1 MEFLHSFLP
10 IVLYIFGI
18 VLLIVLIILGIRLIQ
33 TIDRTNRLLDDVE
46 EKVHSLNG
54 FFHLIDTITDNLS
67 FLSDKIVDT
76 VSNVITRIFKRK
88 KKRKE
93 SFWSLL

>member
-88 KKRKE
+88 KKE
-93 SFWSLL
+93 EEEYE

>member
-46 EKVHSLNG
+46 EKVNTLNG

-76 VSNVITRIFKRK
+76 VSNVITRLFKRK
-88 KKRKE
+88 KKE
-93 SFWSLL
+93 EEENE